1 MHLSGRRCSVTFA
14 LEGTTMNGA
23 TLDKI
28 FKPKSIAVIGA
39 SETPGSAGYRIFRNL
54 IGSGYE
60 GVVYP
65 VNIKRESVQGVQAY
79 PSINEVPKI
88 VDLAIIATPA
98 SIVCDVVEQCGVRGI
113 KGILIISAGFKEIG
127 PEGVAR
133 EQRLLELKKKY
144 GLRILGPNCVGF
156 IMPYLNLNGT
166 FANSM
171 PEKGSIA
178 LFSQSGAVCGA
189 ILDWAAAAK
198 VGFSSFV
205 SVGSML
211 DVDFGDLIDYF
222 GMDIHTRSI
231 VLYIESITDARKFM
245 SATKAF
251 ARAKPII
258 VIKSGRF
265 KEGAKAAASHTGAL
279 AGEDV
284 IYEAAFRRSGVV
296 RVMDIMDLFNC
307 SSILAKQ
314 PRPMGPNIAIVTNA
328 GGPGVLA
335 TDSIIEKGGKL
346 ASLSPETIEKL
357 NKVLP
362 SHWSHGN
369 PVDIIG
375 DGDEER
381 YQKAIE
387 ICLED
392 KNIDGLLILCVPQVM
407 ADPQKLADR
416 LVDIARKSTKPI
428 LTSFI
433 GEASVYH
440 AREILNRNN
449 IPTYASPDE
458 AVESYMYLYHY
469 ERHLGQLYETPEE
482 LPIKTP
488 AHTEIIKKI
497 LEVATKENRT
507 LLNESEAKTFLELY
521 GIRTTTPMI
530 AETEEKA
537 VKAAEK
543 IGYPVVMKILS
554 PQISH
559 KSDVGGVVLDLHCE
573 NDVKTAYKTM
583 MKKAKE
589 KVPHAT
595 IQGVT
600 LQRQIKSY
608 GYELILGS
616 KKDPVFGS
624 VVLFGLGGIYTEL
637 FKDRSLGFPPLNQTL
652 AQRIIEKTKAYDLLK
667 GFRNIP
673 PVDMKKVEETMI
685 KFSQMLID
693 YPEIKEVD
701 INPLI
706 PQGNELIAVDARI
719 ILDPEPAKHP
729 HLIIT
734 PYPSKYMKRIT
745 LKDGQHALLR
755 PIKPEDENMWLE
767 MFKTF
772 SEETVRFRFFRI
784 IKDTPHEVRTRYCNI
799 DYDREIGIVAEM
811 QEKGKKRLVG
821 VARLIVDPSRVDEAE
836 FALVV
841 TDEWQRQGLG
851 SEFLDYLI
859 EIAKDK
865 NLVKIN
871 GVVLKDNY
879 PMIAL
884 CREKKFRFSEGDPG
898 EYKVEYDVL
907 LDEGLSDGTLES
919 GKKISD
925 SDESDDGKTTKKNPK
940 KRVGIV
946 KS

>member
-1 MHLSGRRCSVTFA
+1 
-14 LEGTTMNGA
+14 MNGT

-39 SETPGSAGYRIFRNL
+39 SETIGSAGYRIFRNL

-60 GVVYP
+60 GVVFP
-65 VNIKRESVQGVQAY
+65 VNSKRESVQGVQAY

-98 SIVCDVVEQCGVRGI
+98 SVVCDVVEQCGIRGI

-133 EQRLLELKKKY
+133 EQRLLDLKKKF
-144 GLRILGPNCVGF
+144 GLRIIGPNCVGF
-156 IMPYLNLNGT
+156 IMPFLNLNAT
-166 FANSM
+166 FAGSM
-171 PEKGSIA
+171 PERGSIA
-178 LFSQSGAVCGA
+178 LLSQSGAVCGA

-222 GMDIHTRSI
+222 GMDVHTRSI
-231 VLYIESITDARKFM
+231 VLYVESITDARKFM

-346 ASLSPETIEKL
+346 ATLSVETIEKL

-362 SHWSHGN
+362 THWSHGN

-375 DGDEER
+375 DGDEDR

-392 KNIDGLLILCVPQVM
+392 KDIDGLLILCVPQVM

-469 ERHLGQLYETPEE
+469 ERHLAQLYETPEE
-482 LPIKTP
+482 LNIKTP
-488 AHTEIIKKI
+488 AHTEIIQKI
-497 LEVATKENRT
+497 LDLSAKEKRT
-507 LLNESEAKTFLELY
+507 LLNESESKTFLELY
-521 GIRTTTPMI
+521 GIDTTTPII
-530 AETEEKA
+530 AENEEKA

-554 PQISH
+554 PEITH
-559 KSDVGGVVLDLHCE
+559 KSDVGGVVLDLRCGD
-573 NDVKTAYKTM
+573 DVKTSFRTM
-583 MKKAKE
+583 VEQAKD
-589 KVPHAT
+589 KVPTAT

-600 LQRQIKSY
+600 IQKQVKNH

-624 VVLFGLGGIYTEL
+624 VILFGLGGIYTEL
-637 FKDRSLGFPPLNQTL
+637 FKDRAIGFPPLNQTL
-652 AQRIIEKTKAYDLLK
+652 AQRIIEKTKAYELLK
-667 GFRNIP
+667 GFRNVP

-693 YPEIKEVD
+693 HPEIKEVD

-706 PQGNELIAVDARI
+706 PQGNDLVAVDARI
-719 ILDPEPAKHP
+719 ILDPEPGKHP

-734 PYPSKYMKRIT
+734 PYPTKYMKPIV
-745 LKDGQHALLR
+745 LKDGQKVLLR

-799 DYDREIGIVAEM
+799 DYDREIGIVGEV
-811 QEKGKKRLVG
+811 EENEKKRLLG
-821 VARLIVDPSRVDEAE
+821 VARLILDPSRNDEAE
-836 FALVV
+836 FAVV
-841 TDEWQRQGLG
+841 ITDEWQRQGLG

-865 NLVKIN
+865 NLSKVN

-884 CREKKFRFSEGDPG
+884 CREKGFRFSEGDPG

-925 SDESDDGKTTKKNPK
+925 SKESDDGKTTKKNPK
-940 KRVGIV
+940 KPVRIE

>member
-1 MHLSGRRCSVTFA
+1 
-14 LEGTTMNGA
+14 MNGA
-23 TLDKI
+23 SLDKI

-39 SETPGSAGYRIFRNL
+39 SDTTGSAGYRIFRNL

-60 GVVYP
+60 GVVFP
-65 VNIKRESVQGVQAY
+65 VNTKRESVQGVQAY
-79 PSINEVPKI
+79 PTINDVPKV
-88 VDLAIIATPA
+88 VDLAIIVTPA
-98 SIVCDVVEQCGVRGI
+98 PTVVDIVEQCAKRGI

-127 PEGVAR
+127 PEGAAR
-133 EQRLLELKKKY
+133 EQQLLEVKKKY
-144 GLRILGPNCVGF
+144 GLQILGPNCVGF
-156 IMPYLNLNGT
+156 IMPYLNLNAT
-166 FANSM
+166 FAGSM

-222 GMDIHTRSI
+222 GMDVHTRSI
-231 VLYIESITDARKFM
+231 VLYIEAISDARKFM
-245 SATKAF
+245 SATKGF

-279 AGEDV
+279 AGEDA

-346 ASLSPETIEKL
+346 AQLSLETIEKL

-362 SHWSHGN
+362 STWSHGN

-375 DGDEER
+375 DGDDER

-392 KNIDGLLILCVPQVM
+392 KNIDGLLILCVPQVV
-407 ADPQKLADR
+407 ADPNKLADR

-433 GEASVYH
+433 GESSVFH

-449 IPTYASPDE
+449 IPTYPEPDE
-458 AVESYMYLYHY
+458 AVNSYMYLYHY
-469 ERHLGQLYETPEE
+469 ERHLEQLYETPVE
-482 LPIKTP
+482 LEVKTP
-488 AHTEIIKKI
+488 AHREIIQKI
-497 LEVATKENRT
+497 LNTAKNERRT
-507 LLNESEAKTFLELY
+507 TLNESESKTFLELY
-521 GIRTTTPMI
+521 GISTTQPLI
-530 AETEEKA
+530 ATTEQEA
-537 VKAAEK
+537 VDAAEK
-543 IGYPVVMKILS
+543 LGYPIVMKILS

-559 KSDVGGVVLDLHCE
+559 KSDVGGVVLDLRCG
-573 NDVKTAYKTM
+573 DDIRTTFQAMTKR
-583 MKKAKE
+583 AKE
-589 KVPHAT
+589 KVPDAEIIGVT
-595 IQGVT
+595 IQKM
-600 LQRQIKSY
+600 IKNN

-624 VVLFGLGGIYTEL
+624 VILFGLGGIYTEL
-637 FKDRSLGFPPLNQTL
+637 FKDRAIGFPPLNQVL
-652 AQRIIEKTKAYDLLK
+652 AERIIEKTKAYDLLK

-673 PVDMKKVEETMI
+673 PVDMKRVEETMVT
-685 KFSQMLID
+685 FSQMIID

-706 PQGNELIAVDARI
+706 PQGNDLIAVDARI
-719 ILDPEPAKHP
+719 ILDPEPEKHP

-734 PYPSKYMKRIT
+734 PYPTKYIKPVT
-745 LKDGQHALLR
+745 LKDGTKAILR

-767 MFKTF
+767 MFKSF

-784 IKDTPHEVRTRYCNI
+784 IKDTPHEVRTRYVNI
-799 DYDREIGIVAEM
+799 DYDREIGIVAEINDH
-811 QEKGKKRLVG
+811 GKKRILG
-821 VARLIVDPSRVDEAE
+821 VARLIAEPAHKDEAE

-851 SEFLDYLI
+851 SEFLDFLI

-865 NLVKIN
+865 NLAKIN

-884 CREKKFRFSEGDPG
+884 CREKNFRFSEGDPG
-898 EYKVEYDVL
+898 EYKVENDLL
-907 LDEGLSDGTLES
+907 LDEGLTDGTLES

-925 SDESDDGKTTKKNPK
+925 DDEKNSGKTAKKNSK
-940 KRVGIV
+940 KPGTARNIIE
-946 KS
+946 

>member
-1 MHLSGRRCSVTFA
+1 
-14 LEGTTMNGA
+14 MNG
-23 TLDKI
+23 TSLDKI

-39 SETPGSAGYRIFRNL
+39 SDTIGSAGYRIFRNL

-65 VNIKRESVQGVQAY
+65 VNTKRESVQGVQAY
-79 PSINEVPKI
+79 PTINEVPKV
-88 VDLAIIATPA
+88 VDLAIVVTPA
-98 SIVCDVVEQCGVRGI
+98 QTVVDIVEQCAKRGI

-127 PEGVAR
+127 PEGAAR
-133 EQRLLELKKKY
+133 EQQLLEIKKKY
-144 GLRILGPNCVGF
+144 GLQILGPNCVGF
-156 IMPYLNLNGT
+156 IMPYLNLNAT
-166 FANSM
+166 FAGSM
-171 PEKGSIA
+171 PERGSIA

-231 VLYIESITDARKFM
+231 VLYIEAITDARKFM
-245 SATKAF
+245 SATKGF

-279 AGEDV
+279 AGEDA

-346 ASLSPETIEKL
+346 AQLSQETLEKL

-362 SHWSHGN
+362 STWSHGN

-375 DGDEER
+375 DGDDER
-381 YQKAIE
+381 YKKAIE

-392 KNIDGLLILCVPQVM
+392 KTIDGLLVLCVPQVV
-407 ADPQKLADR
+407 ADPNKLADR

-433 GEASVYH
+433 GESSVFN

-449 IPTYASPDE
+449 IPTYQEPDE

-469 ERHLGQLYETPEE
+469 ERHLAQLYETPVE
-482 LPIKTP
+482 LEVKTP
-488 AHTEIIKKI
+488 EHKEIVQRI
-497 LEVATKENRT
+497 LDTAKSEGRT
-507 LLNESEAKTFLELY
+507 LLNESESKTFLELY
-521 GIRTTTPMI
+521 GISTTQPII
-530 AETEEKA
+530 AKTSEEA
-537 VKAAEK
+537 MKAAEK
-543 IGYPVVMKILS
+543 LGYPIVMKILS

-559 KSDVGGVVLDLHCE
+559 KSDVGGVVLDLRCGD
-573 NDVKTAYKTM
+573 DVRTNFQEMTKR
-583 MKKAKE
+583 AKE
-589 KVPHAT
+589 KVPDAEIIGVT
-595 IQGVT
+595 IQKM
-600 LQRQIKSY
+600 IKNN

-616 KKDPVFGS
+616 KKDAVFGS
-624 VVLFGLGGIYTEL
+624 VILFGLGGIFTEL
-637 FKDRSLGFPPLNQTL
+637 FKDRAIGFPPLNQTL
-652 AQRIIEKTKAYDLLK
+652 AERIIEKTKAYDLLK

-673 PVDMKKVEETMI
+673 PVDMKRVEETMI
-685 KFSQMLID
+685 AFSQMIID
-693 YPEIKEVD
+693 HPEIKEVD

-706 PQGNELIAVDARI
+706 PQGNDLIAVDARI
-719 ILDPEPAKHP
+719 ILDTEPEKHP

-734 PYPSKYMKRIT
+734 PYPTKYMKEAT
-745 LKDGQHALLR
+745 LKDGTKILLR
-755 PIKPEDENMWLE
+755 PIKPEDENMWLD

-799 DYDREIGIVAEM
+799 DYDREIGIVAEIN
-811 QEKGKKRLVG
+811 EHGKRRLLG
-821 VARLIVDPSRVDEAE
+821 VARLIQDPAHKDEAE

-851 SEFLDYLI
+851 SEFLEYLI

-865 NLVKIN
+865 NLSEIN

-884 CREKKFRFSEGDPG
+884 CREKGFRFSDGDPG
-898 EYKVEYDVL
+898 EYKVEYDLV
-907 LDEGLSDGTLES
+907 LDEGLTDGTLES

-925 SDESDDGKTTKKNPK
+925 DNEKNSGKTAKKNSK
-940 KRVGIV
+940 KSDPASELIE
-946 KS
+946 

>member
-1 MHLSGRRCSVTFA
+1 
-14 LEGTTMNGA
+14 MNSA
-23 TLDKI
+23 SLDKI

-39 SETPGSAGYRIFRNL
+39 SETVGSAGYRIFRNL
-54 IGSGYE
+54 IGSGYD
-60 GVVYP
+60 GVVFP
-65 VNIKRESVQGVQAY
+65 VNTKRESVQGVQAY
-79 PSINEVPKI
+79 PTINDVPKI
-88 VDLAIIATPA
+88 VDLAIIVTPA
-98 SIVCDVVEQCGVRGI
+98 VTVVDIVEQCAVRGI

-127 PEGVAR
+127 PEGAAR
-133 EQRLLELKKKY
+133 EQQLLEIKKKY
-144 GLRILGPNCVGF
+144 GLQIVGPNCVGF
-156 IMPYLNLNGT
+156 IMPYLNLNAT
-166 FANSM
+166 FAGSM

-211 DVDFGDLIDYF
+211 DIDFGDLIDYF
-222 GMDIHTRSI
+222 GMDVHTRSI
-231 VLYIESITDARKFM
+231 VIYIEAITDARKFM
-245 SATKAF
+245 SATKGF

-279 AGEDV
+279 AGEDA
-284 IYEAAFRRSGVV
+284 IYDAAFRRSGVV

-346 ASLSPETIEKL
+346 AQLSPETLEKL

-362 SHWSHGN
+362 STWSHGN

-375 DGDEER
+375 DGDDER

-392 KNIDGLLILCVPQVM
+392 KNIDGLLVLCVPQVV
-407 ADPQKLADR
+407 ADPNKLADR

-433 GEASVYH
+433 GESSVFH

-449 IPTYASPDE
+449 IPTYQEPDE
-458 AVESYMYLYHY
+458 AVNSYMYLYHY
-469 ERHLGQLYETPEE
+469 ERHLAQLYETPVE
-482 LPIKTP
+482 LEIKTP
-488 AHTEIIKKI
+488 AHKEIIQKI
-497 LEVATKENRT
+497 INGATKEKRT
-507 LLNESEAKTFLELY
+507 TLNESESKAFLELY
-521 GIRTTTPMI
+521 GISTTQPII
-530 AETEEKA
+530 AENEDEA

-543 IGYPVVMKILS
+543 LGYPIVMKILS

-559 KSDVGGVVLDLHCE
+559 KSDVGGVVLDLRC
-573 NDVKTAYKTM
+573 DDDIRTTFQAMTKR
-583 MKKAKE
+583 AKE
-589 KVPHAT
+589 KVPDAEIIGVT
-595 IQGVT
+595 IQKM
-600 LQRQIKSY
+600 IKNN

-624 VVLFGLGGIYTEL
+624 VILFGLGGIFTEL
-637 FKDRSLGFPPLNQTL
+637 FKDRAIGFPPLNQVL
-652 AQRIIEKTKAYDLLK
+652 AERIIEKTKAYDLLK

-673 PVDMKKVEETMI
+673 PVDMKKVEETMVT
-685 KFSQMLID
+685 FSQMIID
-693 YPEIKEVD
+693 HPEIKEVD

-706 PQGNELIAVDARI
+706 PQGNDLIAVDARI
-719 ILDPEPAKHP
+719 ILDPEPEKHP

-734 PYPSKYMKRIT
+734 PYPTKYIKPVT
-745 LKDGQHALLR
+745 LKDGTKAILR

-767 MFKTF
+767 MFKSF

-784 IKDTPHEVRTRYCNI
+784 IKDTPHEVRTRYVNI
-799 DYDREIGIVAEM
+799 DYDREIGIVAEINDH
-811 QEKGKKRLVG
+811 GKKRILG
-821 VARLIVDPSRVDEAE
+821 VARLIAEPAHKGEAE

-851 SEFLDYLI
+851 SEFLNYLI

-865 NLVKIN
+865 NLAKIN

-884 CREKKFRFSEGDPG
+884 CREKGFRFSEGDPG
-898 EYKVEYDVL
+898 EYKVAYDLL
-907 LDEGLSDGTLES
+907 LDEGLTDGTLES

-925 SDESDDGKTTKKNPK
+925 DDEKNSGKTAKKNSK
-940 KRVGIV
+940 KSDAASKIIE
-946 KS
+946 